1 MFIYFY
7 SVQSIVVGLGY
18 NPFNVSILWLV
29 SVMFIVKMSFDILT
43 QKPWFLSKVSIDA
56 GTMAHHGHK
65 VQNEIFS
72 SRHNHLFFPRVILKD
87 FRMTYRNYI

>member
-56 GTMAHHGHK
+56 GTMAYH
-65 VQNEIFS
+65 
-72 SRHNHLFFPRVILKD
+72 
-87 FRMTYRNYI
+87 

>member
-56 GTMAHHGHK
+56 GTMAHHGQK

-72 SRHNHLFFPRVILKD
+72 SRCFQ
-87 FRMTYRNYI
+87 